1 MNRKEVGSQNEKNSI
16 TSPFEGKVIDLSSI
30 KDAAF
35 ASGAIGKGVA
45 IEPSIGKLF
54 APVSGTVSA
63 LFPTNHAIGIV
74 TDYGAELLIHI
85 GMDTVQLDGKHFSSH
100 VAQGDRIEKGQLLIE
115 FDIQAIQAA
124 GYVVTTPVVITNSD
138 KYDVVVPEA
147 NPIKIGENLIEVISK

>member
-1 MNRKEVGSQNEKNSI
+1 M
-16 TSPFEGKVIDLSSI
+16 SSI

-85 GMDTVQLDGKHFSSH
+85 GMDTVQLRRKTLFFTRCARRSYRERTI
-100 VAQGDRIEKGQLLIE
+100 A
-115 FDIQAIQAA
+115 
-124 GYVVTTPVVITNSD
+124 Y
-138 KYDVVVPEA
+138 
-147 NPIKIGENLIEVISK
+147 